1 MAQIT
6 RPYTRYLVPGV
17 CGDIISL
24 TIYIYMYDEQTLSSR
39 FSIMLLLVLES
50 KNVYKHEQKQVR
62 NLNAALLL
70 SLPTLQY
77 IDRVD

>member
-1 MAQIT
+1 
-6 RPYTRYLVPGV
+6 
-17 CGDIISL
+17 
-24 TIYIYMYDEQTLSSR
+24 MYDEQTLSSR